1 MNTNA
6 SASLSTNTNASA
18 SPDKRERTARQW
30 VDDPAATAADLY
42 ALTLPDEAD
51 WRDERDPILL
61 YR

>member
-1 MNTNA
+1 MRAPHLING
-6 SASLSTNTNASA
+6 SELL
-18 SPDKRERTARQW
+18 RQW

-51 WRDERDPILL
+51 WRDQRDPILL